1 MAYTLI
7 RMVRLGV
14 LLALCVLVLPGQQPE
29 EHNKL
34 GVPNPDKQD
43 VPYLIHGS
51 QILELEQAEA
61 MEDESKNQLRYWIPG
76 SGAEVKTPLAAPEF
90 LFDSSLIDPRDLRLY
105 RFEVVK
111 GRRELL
117 YRKKKKV
124 VAEPYFLQLDGV
136 AGRVVRIRISASLAP
151 GQYGLTPNRSN
162 AVFPFAIF

>member
-14 LLALCVLVLPGQQPE
+14 LLVLCVLALPGQQAE
-29 EHNKL
+29 ERNKL
-34 GVPNPDKQD
+34 GLPNPDKQD

-51 QILELEQAEA
+51 RILELEQTEA

-76 SGAEVKTPLAAPEF
+76 SAAEVKTPLAAPEF

-111 GRRELL
+111 GQRELL

-136 AGRVVRIRISASLAP
+136 EGRVVRIRISASLAP
-151 GQYGLTPNRSN
+151 GEYGFTPNRSN
-162 AVFPFAIF
+162 AVFTFAVF

>member
-1 MAYTLI
+1 MAYTRI

-14 LLALCVLVLPGQQPE
+14 LLVLCVLVLPGQQGE
-29 EHNKL
+29 ERNKL
-34 GVPNPDKQD
+34 GLPNPDKLD

-51 QILELEQAEA
+51 RILELEQTEA

-76 SGAEVKTPLAAPEF
+76 SAAEVKTPLAAPEF

-105 RFEVVK
+105 RFDVVK

-117 YRKKKKV
+117 YRKGKKV

-136 AGRVVRIRISASLAP
+136 EGRVVRIRISASLAP
-151 GQYGLTPNRSN
+151 GEYGLTPNRSN
-162 AVFPFAIF
+162 AVFAFAIF

>member
-14 LLALCVLVLPGQQPE
+14 LLVLCVLTLPGQQAE
-29 EHNKL
+29 ERNKL
-34 GVPNPDKQD
+34 GLPNPDKQD

-51 QILELEQAEA
+51 RLLELEQTEA

-76 SGAEVKTPLAAPEF
+76 SAAEVKTPLAAPEF

-105 RFEVVK
+105 RFDVVK

-117 YRKKKKV
+117 YRKGKKV

-136 AGRVVRIRISASLAP
+136 EGRVVRIRISASLAP
-151 GQYGLTPNRSN
+151 GEYGLTPNRSN
-162 AVFPFAIF
+162 AVFAFAVF

>member
-14 LLALCVLVLPGQQPE
+14 LLVLCVLTLPGQQAE
-29 EHNKL
+29 ERNKL
-34 GVPNPDKQD
+34 GLPNPDKQD
-43 VPYLIHGS
+43 VPFLIHGS
-51 QILELEQAEA
+51 QILELEQTEA

-76 SGAEVKTPLAAPEF
+76 SAAEVKTPLAAPEF

-105 RFEVVK
+105 HFDVVK

-136 AGRVVRIRISASLAP
+136 EGRVVRIRISASLAP
-151 GQYGLTPNRSN
+151 GEYVLTPNRSN
-162 AVFPFAIF
+162 AVFTFAVF